1 MLKVGWIG
9 LGNMGNPMSQNLVKG
24 GYDVVVWN
32 RTKSKADEVIAAGAT
47 WADSP
52 KAVAEQADVVFTM
65 VSDGPTLH
73 AVAFGDTGYVAGLS
87 AGKIGRAHV

>member
-32 RTKSKADEVIAAGAT
+32 RTKSKADEVI
-47 WADSP
+47 
-52 KAVAEQADVVFTM
+52 VQARPGQTPQKRSQNRLTLCLLWFPMAQLFTRLPLVIPVM
-65 VSDGPTLH
+65 
-73 AVAFGDTGYVAGLS
+73 
-87 AGKIGRAHV
+87 

>member
-73 AVAFGDTGYVAGLS
+73 AVDFGNSGF
-87 AGKIGRAHV
+87 RR